1 MDHNPYDPPRAAPND
16 RQDVNDADDLNNL
29 DALLEAEDNVEM
41 TDEQAVA
48 LRQPLLTHEAW
59 IQSVGFVM
67 SLGAIFLILGPL
79 ISLSLIGG
87 DLNPLGGVEARGL
100 PSAASARV
108 VLGLL
113 LTAFGALSL
122 RAGQNLQ
129 RLQVNDPV
137 QTTSLVLLWLGSGS
151 PLSLFGLWSL
161 YLLYSKAGAT
171 VLSARYQ
178 QARRRTPQLQ
188 AKRSRMNKIT
198 LFVLGLVMVDPS
210 SLARERAGPCA

>member
-1 MDHNPYDPPRAAPND
+1 MDHNPYDPPRAEPND
-16 RQDVNDADDLNNL
+16 GRDVNDVNHTDDLNNL
-29 DALLEAEDNVEM
+29 DALLEAEDKVEM

-79 ISLSLIGG
+79 ISLSFIVSV
-87 DLNPLGGVEARGL
+87 DVQGL
-100 PSAASARV
+100 PSAAPARV

-129 RLQVNDPV
+129 RLQVNDPIL
-137 QTTSLVLLWLGSGS
+137 TTGLVLLWLGSGS

-188 AKRSRMNKIT
+188 AERSRANKVT
-198 LFVLGLVMVDPS
+198 LFVLGLVMVD
-210 SLARERAGPCA
+210 LIVGGA

>member
-1 MDHNPYDPPRAAPND
+1 MDHNPYDPPRAEPND
-16 RQDVNDADDLNNL
+16 RRDVNDADELDDLNNL

-79 ISLSLIGG
+79 ISLSFLVSV
-87 DLNPLGGVEARGL
+87 DVQGL
-100 PSAASARV
+100 PSAAPARV

-129 RLQVNDPV
+129 RLQVNDPIL
-137 QTTSLVLLWLGSGS
+137 TTGLVLLWLGSGS

-171 VLSARYQ
+171 VLSARVQ

-188 AKRSRMNKIT
+188 AKRSRANKVT
-198 LFVLGLVMVDPS
+198 LFVLGLVMVD
-210 SLARERAGPCA
+210 LIVGGA

>member
-1 MDHNPYDPPRAAPND
+1 MDHNPYDPPRAEPND
-16 RQDVNDADDLNNL
+16 RRDVNDADELDDLNNL

-79 ISLSLIGG
+79 ISLSFIVSV
-87 DLNPLGGVEARGL
+87 DVQGL
-100 PSAASARV
+100 PSAAPARV

-129 RLQVNDPV
+129 RLQVNDPIL
-137 QTTSLVLLWLGSGS
+137 TTGLVLLWLGSGS

-178 QARRRTPQLQ
+178 HARRRTPQLQ
-188 AKRSRMNKIT
+188 AQRSRANKVT
-198 LFVLGLVMVDPS
+198 LFVLGLVMVD
-210 SLARERAGPCA
+210 LIMGGA

>member
-16 RQDVNDADDLNNL
+16 RRDVNDADDLDDLNNL

-79 ISLSLIGG
+79 ISLSFLVSV
-87 DLNPLGGVEARGL
+87 DVQGL

-188 AKRSRMNKIT
+188 AERSRANKVT
-198 LFVLGLVMVDPS
+198 LFVLGLVMVD
-210 SLARERAGPCA
+210 LIVGGA

>member
-16 RQDVNDADDLNNL
+16 RRDVNNTDDADDLNNL

-79 ISLSLIGG
+79 ISLSFLVSV
-87 DLNPLGGVEARGL
+87 DVQRL
-100 PSAASARV
+100 PSAGAARV

-122 RAGQNLQ
+122 RAGRNLQ
-129 RLQVNDPV
+129 RLQVNDPIL
-137 QTTSLVLLWLGSGS
+137 TTGLVLLWLGSGS

-178 QARRRTPQLQ
+178 HARRRTPQLIAQ
-188 AKRSRMNKIT
+188 RSRANKVT
-198 LFVLGLVMVDPS
+198 LFVLGLVMVD
-210 SLARERAGPCA
+210 LIMGGA

>member
-1 MDHNPYDPPRAAPND
+1 MDHNPYDPPRAEPND
-16 RQDVNDADDLNNL
+16 RRDVNDADELDDLNNL

-79 ISLSLIGG
+79 ISLSFLVSV
-87 DLNPLGGVEARGL
+87 DVQGL
-100 PSAASARV
+100 PSAAPARV

-129 RLQVNDPV
+129 RLQVNDPIL
-137 QTTSLVLLWLGSGS
+137 TTGLVLLWLGSGS

-178 QARRRTPQLQ
+178 HARRRTPQLQ
-188 AKRSRMNKIT
+188 AQRSRANKVT
-198 LFVLGLVMVDPS
+198 LFVLGLVMVD
-210 SLARERAGPCA
+210 LIMGGA

>member
-1 MDHNPYDPPRAAPND
+1 MDHNPYEPPRAEPND
-16 RQDVNDADDLNNL
+16 RRDVNNTDDLDDLNNL
-29 DALLEAEDNVEM
+29 DALLQAEDNVEM

-79 ISLSLIGG
+79 ISLSFLVSV
-87 DLNPLGGVEARGL
+87 DVQGL
-100 PSAASARV
+100 PSAGAARV

-122 RAGQNLQ
+122 RAGQNLL
-129 RLQVNDPV
+129 RLQVNDPIL
-137 QTTSLVLLWLGSGS
+137 TTGLVLLWLGSGS

-178 QARRRTPQLQ
+178 QARRRTPQLH
-188 AKRSRMNKIT
+188 AERSRANKVT
-198 LFVLGLVMVDPS
+198 LFVLGLVMVD
-210 SLARERAGPCA
+210 LIVGGA

>member
-1 MDHNPYDPPRAAPND
+1 MDHNPYDPPRAEPND
-16 RQDVNDADDLNNL
+16 RRDVNDADELDDLNNL

-67 SLGAIFLILGPL
+67 SVGAIFLILGPL
-79 ISLSLIGG
+79 ISLSFLVSV
-87 DLNPLGGVEARGL
+87 DVQGL

-129 RLQVNDPV
+129 RLQVNDPIL
-137 QTTSLVLLWLGSGS
+137 TTGLVLLWLGSGS

-188 AKRSRMNKIT
+188 AERSRANKVT
-198 LFVLGLVMVDPS
+198 LFVLGLVMVD
-210 SLARERAGPCA
+210 LIVGGA

>member
-16 RQDVNDADDLNNL
+16 RRDVNNTDDLDDLNNL

-79 ISLSLIGG
+79 ISLSFIGG
-87 DLNPLGGVEARGL
+87 DLNPLDGVQARGL
-100 PSAASARV
+100 PSAASARLM
-108 VLGLL
+108 LGMI

-122 RAGQNLQ
+122 RAGQNLH
-129 RLQVNDPV
+129 RLESNDPILS
-137 QTTSLVLLWLGSGS
+137 TSLVLLWLGSGS

-178 QARRRTPQLQ
+178 HARRRTPQLL
-188 AKRSRMNKIT
+188 AERSRANKVT
-198 LFVLGLVMVDPS
+198 LFVLGLVMVD
-210 SLARERAGPCA
+210 LIVAGA